1 MMKIPPDKTHKKN
14 FKILTL
20 QTLSIITKHVNLNWI
35 KRTRMILKIESIQ
48 KLKMTKAQ
56 FSDAKD
62 KMQNQMKMMIRRKM
76 NSLNHKIQRL

>member
-1 MMKIPPDKTHKKN
+1 MKIPPDKTHKKN
-14 FKILTL
+14 YKILTW

-35 KRTRMILKIESIQ
+35 KRTRMILKKENIQ

-56 FSDAKD
+56 FSDVRD